1 MERSKYILT
10 FILLILASD
19 LVSASSSGI
28 YKAYISSDMDRW
40 KVIMDDFHRK
50 SDKSNV
56 ETLELVNYIYGY
68 VGWCMG
74 NNNQKKA
81 GEYIRTA
88 EDYLSRLEKAGYQPS
103 MVHAYRS
110 AFFGF
115 RVGLHKLQAP
125 VLGPKSVHH
134 ARQSMESDP
143 RNPYGY
149 IQYANS
155 QFYMPAIF
163 GGSKNV
169 ALEYFQK
176 AEQLM
181 EMNGKNLEQNW
192 NYLSL
197 LSMIALTF
205 EELKQF
211 DEAKKYYEKILKT
224 EPGFQWVKNVLYPAI
239 LKKPGN
245 EK

>member
-1 MERSKYILT
+1 MA
-10 FILLILASD
+10 ASIRVFSNAAD
-19 LVSASSSGI
+19 I
-28 YKAYISSDMDRW
+28 YQAYISSDMEKW

-50 SDKSNV
+50 PDKSQG
-56 ETLELVNYIYGY
+56 EILELVNYIYGY
-68 VGWCMG
+68 AGWCMG
-74 NNNQKKA
+74 NNQQKRA
-81 GEYIRTA
+81 GEYIRYA
-88 EDYLSRLEKAGYQPS
+88 EEYLAKLEKSGYQPS

-110 AFFGF
+110 AFYGF
-115 RVGLHKLQAP
+115 RVGLHRLQAP
-125 VLGPKSVHH
+125 VLGPRSVHH
-134 ARQSMESDP
+134 ARQSIETDP
-143 RNPYGY
+143 KNPYGY

-163 GGSKNV
+163 GGSKLV

-181 EMNGKNLEQNW
+181 EMNGKYLAQNW

-197 LSMIALTF
+197 MAMIGQTY

-211 DEAKKYYEKILKT
+211 DEAKKYYEKILRT

-239 LKKPGN
+239 LKKTGN

>member
-56 ETLELVNYIYGY
+56 EILELVNYIYGY

>member
-1 MERSKYILT
+1 MERSKHILII
-10 FILLILASD
+10 FLFVVAQSQ
-19 LVSASSSGI
+19 VFASSAAI
-28 YKAYISSDMDRW
+28 YQAYISSDMDRW

-50 SDKSNV
+50 PDKSNF
-56 ETLELVNYIYGY
+56 EILELVDYIYGY

-81 GEYIRTA
+81 GEYIRYA
-88 EDYLSRLEKAGYQPS
+88 EDYMSKLEKSGYQPS

-110 AFFGF
+110 AFYGF
-115 RVGLHKLQAP
+115 RVGMHKLQAP

-134 ARQSMESDP
+134 ARQSMETDP
-143 RNPYGY
+143 KNPYGY
-149 IQYANS
+149 FQYANS

-169 ALEYFQK
+169 ALEYFRK

-181 EMNGKNLEQNW
+181 ENNGKNLVQNW

-197 LSMIALTF
+197 MAMIALTY
-205 EELKQF
+205 EELKQY

-239 LKKPGN
+239 LKKSGN

>member
-1 MERSKYILT
+1 MERSKHILI
-10 FILLILASD
+10 FILLMLFQTQIFAF
-19 LVSASSSGI
+19 SSGI
-28 YKAYISSDMDRW
+28 YQAYISSDMNRW

-50 SDKSNV
+50 PEKSHGEV
-56 ETLELVNYIYGY
+56 LELVNYMYGY

-81 GEYIRTA
+81 GEYIRSA
-88 EDYLSRLEKAGYQPS
+88 EDYLEKLEKAGYQPS

-110 AFFGF
+110 AFYGF
-115 RVGLHKLQAP
+115 RVGVHKLQAP
-125 VLGPKSVHH
+125 VLGPKSVQH
-134 ARQSMESDP
+134 AKYSIETDP
-143 RNPYGY
+143 KNPYGY
-149 IQYANS
+149 IQYGNS

-181 EMNGKNLEQNW
+181 ELNGKNLVQNW

-197 LSMIALTF
+197 LAMIGQTF
-205 EELKQF
+205 EELNRF
-211 DEAKKYYEKILKT
+211 GEAKKYYEKILKT
-224 EPGFQWVKNVLYPAI
+224 EPGFQWVKDVLYPAI
-239 LKKPGN
+239 IKKTGN